1 MSSSLASGPSYSR
14 VLTLIALSR
23 DQPAS
28 ARPEPTQALVDSAG
42 IHAEVPRDGSHNHT
56 ALGHLGGLRSER
68 LVQRRLRITGVDLRG
83 IGQYEGAG
91 SGTVASR
98 VTGLYPWVGFRPTER
113 MSVLGRRRLRRRRTT
128 ARAPRGRTATEYP
141 CCQGPRI
148 EGRARPPRV
157 VNPYIQAPASTC
169 TYDGRTSRP
178 IPTSPPVSVRTDR
191 EVTVPARG
199 SDGRARRTRRSA
211 NP

>member
-1 MSSSLASGPSYSR
+1 MSAISLRTYRHLLRVPSPARAASASC
-14 VLTLIALSR
+14 AASR
-23 DQPAS
+23 DA
-28 ARPEPTQALVDSAG
+28 E
-42 IHAEVPRDGSHNHT
+42 HATPLGREVP
-56 ALGHLGGLRSER
+56 
-68 LVQRRLRITGVDLRG
+68 TGAQDD
-83 IGQYEGAG
+83 
-91 SGTVASR
+91 
-98 VTGLYPWVGFRPTER
+98 
-113 MSVLGRRRLRRRRTT
+113 RRRPDGAVRRVSLLAAALRRFT
-128 ARAPRGRTATEYP
+128 RAGGSRHQFCALFSEVVTRCDLNSPLPVSPPSSCTTEYP

>member
-1 MSSSLASGPSYSR
+1 MTSSRPEFPYHDPVYLRAREAAFARSNDLCQLCGQ
-14 VLTLIALSR
+14 
-23 DQPAS
+23 QPAVEAHHWAVDYPPAHKTTANDLTALCADCHS
-28 ARPEPTQALVDSAG
+28 IATTLRRFTRAGGSRHQFCALV
-42 IHAEVPRDGSHNHT
+42 
-56 ALGHLGGLRSER
+56 SEAVTR
-68 LVQRRLRITGVDLRG
+68 CDLN
-83 IGQYEGAG
+83 
-91 SGTVASR
+91 SPLPASPPSSC
-98 VTGLYPWVGFRPTER
+98 T
-113 MSVLGRRRLRRRRTT
+113 
-128 ARAPRGRTATEYP
+128 TEYP